1 MFLIKQICVNNME
14 RMVYVQ
20 DGMTVAKVGKETHS
34 LSNFWGAITLN
45 SGAFPKQDCSETTIV
60 SCQSYNVRSIGDGF
74 IDLSLFDDEG
84 NQFSRTNIDDEPFVG
99 YLIFVRKSLEDI
111 KTNADVLFMRYPTEI
126 VGVLKKNGDYIEVDG
141 FRFEYEDDR
150 VSYKTYI

>member
-1 MFLIKQICVNNME
+1 ME
-14 RMVYVQ
+14 RRVYVE
-20 DGMTVAKVGKETHS
+20 DGMTVVKSGKGTWSTSE
-34 LSNFWGAITLN
+34 FWGAITLN
-45 SGAFPKQDCSETTIV
+45 SGAFPKQEHTGTKIV
-60 SCQSYNVRSIGDGF
+60 SCKSYFTRPIGDGY
-74 IDLSLFDDEG
+74 IELCLFDDGE

-141 FRFEYEDDR
+141 FRFEYEDNR
-150 VSYKTYI
+150 ASYKTYI